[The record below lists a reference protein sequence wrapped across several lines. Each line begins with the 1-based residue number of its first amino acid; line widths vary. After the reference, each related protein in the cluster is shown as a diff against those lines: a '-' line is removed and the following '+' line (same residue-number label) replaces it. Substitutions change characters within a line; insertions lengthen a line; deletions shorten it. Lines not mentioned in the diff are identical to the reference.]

1 MECAIGMSLIAAFE
15 ALHWLIIKPFMKV
28 MDNQNPSPTQKR
40 FSIFLY
46 IFAFVAFIVFAW
58 YRFDLVRQLLQ
69 DLDNITLFKDR
80 PTLL

>member
-1 MECAIGMSLIAAFE
+1 MGCAIGMSLVAAFE
-15 ALHWLIIKPFMKV
+15 IIYWIIVKPFMKLI
-28 MDNQNPSPTQKR
+28 DNQNPSPTQKR